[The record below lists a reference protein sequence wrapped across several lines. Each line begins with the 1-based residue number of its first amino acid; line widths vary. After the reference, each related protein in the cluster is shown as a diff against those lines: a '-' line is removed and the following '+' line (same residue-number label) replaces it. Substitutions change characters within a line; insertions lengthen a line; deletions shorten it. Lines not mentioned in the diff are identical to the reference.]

1 MLFLKEVNELNLNK
15 TYPFY
20 FMIGALTLYLMLF
33 LIPGIIGIGY
43 SFTDWS
49 SYSKEIHFIGLQ
61 NFKTIFSADEHY
73 VKYLINTVEFT
84 FVTTILKT
92 GLGLFFAVLLT
103 KKIKALNFHR
113 AIMFMPSVLSLLII
127 GIIFKSILNPTMGFV
142 NTFLNTIGLGFLAQK
157 WLVDPSIA
165 FGSVMAVDI
174 WRGTG
179 YIMTIIIAGLM
190 SISETYYEAADIDGA
205 NGMQKFKSITM
216 PMLMPT
222 LSVTLVLNLIY
233 GLKVFD
239 IVYVLTNGGPA
250 RKTEV
255 LYTSVFKEVSLGR
268 YGVGTAIS
276 TIMFVFMCIIGVFLI
291 RILTRNE
298 VQE

>member
-1 MLFLKEVNELNLNK
+1 MLGTLIIYLTLFLV
-15 TYPFY
+15 
-20 FMIGALTLYLMLF
+20 
-33 LIPGIIGIGY
+33 PGIIGIGY

-73 VKYLINTVEFT
+73 SKYLINTIEFT
-84 FVTTILKT
+84 FVTTIFKT
-92 GLGLFFAVLLT
+92 GLGLLFAILLS

-127 GIIFKSILNPTMGFV
+127 GIIFKSLLNPTMGFI
-142 NTFLNTIGLGFLAQK
+142 NICLRTIGLDFLALK
-157 WLVDPSIA
+157 WLVDPSVA

-179 YIMTIIIAGLM
+179 YIMTIIIAGIM

-205 NGMQKFKSITM
+205 TAMQKFKNITI

-233 GLKVFD
+233 GLKIFD

-250 RKTEV
+250 RMTEV
-255 LYTSVFKEVSLGR
+255 LYTSVFKEISLGR

-276 TIMFVFMCIIGVFLI
+276 TIMFVFMSIVGIFLI
-291 RILTRNE
+291 KILTRNE

>member
-1 MLFLKEVNELNLNK
+1 VKLHK

-20 FMIGALTLYLMLF
+20 FLIGALILYFLLF
-33 LIPGIIGIGY
+33 LIPGVIGIGY

-49 SYSKEIHFIGLQ
+49 SYSDEIHFIGFK
-61 NFKTIFSADEHY
+61 NFVTIFSKEEHY
-73 VKYLINTVEFT
+73 SKYLLNTLLFT
-84 FVTTILKT
+84 IVTTVLKT
-92 GLGLFFAVLLT
+92 GLGLFFAILLT

-113 AIMFMPSVLSLLII
+113 AIMFMPSILSLLII
-127 GIIFKSILNPTMGFV
+127 GIIFKSILNPTMGFM
-142 NTFLNTIGLGFLAQK
+142 NIFLKSIGLDFLAQK

-179 YIMTIIIAGLM
+179 YIMTIIIAGIM
-190 SISETYYEAADIDGA
+190 SISETYYEAANIDGA
-205 NGMQKFKSITM
+205 NAFQKFKSITI

-250 RKTEV
+250 RRTEV
-255 LYTSVFKEVSLGR
+255 LYTSVFKEISLGR

-276 TIMFVFMCIIGVFLI
+276 TIMFVFMCFIGVFLI
-291 RILTRNE
+291 RILTKNE

>member
-1 MLFLKEVNELNLNK
+1 MKLHK

-20 FMIGALTLYLMLF
+20 FLIGALILYFLLF
-33 LIPGIIGIGY
+33 LIPGVIGIGY

-49 SYSKEIHFIGLQ
+49 SYSDEIHFIGFK
-61 NFKTIFSADEHY
+61 NFVTIFSKEEHY
-73 VKYLINTVEFT
+73 SKYLLNTLLFT
-84 FVTTILKT
+84 IVTTVLKT
-92 GLGLFFAVLLT
+92 GLGLFFAILLT

-113 AIMFMPSVLSLLII
+113 AIMFMPSILSLLII
-127 GIIFKSILNPTMGFV
+127 GIIFKSILNPTMGFM
-142 NTFLNTIGLGFLAQK
+142 NIFLKSIGLDFLAQK

-179 YIMTIIIAGLM
+179 YIMTIIIAGIM
-190 SISETYYEAADIDGA
+190 SISETYYEAANIDGA
-205 NGMQKFKSITM
+205 NAFQKFKSITI

-250 RKTEV
+250 RRTEV
-255 LYTSVFKEVSLGR
+255 LYTSVFKEISLGR

-276 TIMFVFMCIIGVFLI
+276 TIMFVFMCFIGVFLI
-291 RILTRNE
+291 RILTKNE

>member
-1 MLFLKEVNELNLNK
+1 LNTNK

-20 FMIGALTLYLMLF
+20 FTLGALILYGALF
-33 LIPGIIGIGY
+33 LIPGIIGIAY

-49 SYSKEIHFIGLQ
+49 SYSQEIHFIGFE
-61 NFKTIFSADEHY
+61 NFKTIFSPEEHY
-73 VKYLINTVEFT
+73 AKYLFNTIQFT

-92 GLGLFFAVLLT
+92 FFGLFFGILLT
-103 KKIKALNFHR
+103 KKVKGLNFHR
-113 AIMFMPSVLSLLII
+113 AIMFLPSVLSLLII
-127 GIIFKSILNPTMGFV
+127 GIIFKSLFDPKIGFI
-142 NTFLNTIGLGFLAQK
+142 NTFLCNIGLDFLAQK

-179 YIMTIIIAGLM
+179 YIMTIIIAGIM
-190 SISETYYEAADIDGA
+190 SIPETYYEAADIDGA
-205 NGMQKFKSITM
+205 NGFQKFKKITL
-216 PMLMPT
+216 PMLKPT
-222 LSVTLVLNLIY
+222 LSVTLVLNIIY

-255 LYTSVFKEVSLGR
+255 LYTSVFKEISLGR
-268 YGVGTAIS
+268 YGVGTALS
-276 TIMFVFMCIIGVFLI
+276 TTLFVFMTIIGIFLI
-291 RILTRNE
+291 KILTRNE

>member
-1 MLFLKEVNELNLNK
+1 MKLNK

-20 FMIGALTLYLMLF
+20 FLLGALILYLLLF

-49 SYSKEIHFIGLQ
+49 SYSKEIHFIGLK
-61 NFKTIFSADEHY
+61 NFRLIFSNDEHY
-73 VKYLINTVEFT
+73 LKYLTNTVLFT
-84 FVTTILKT
+84 MVTTVLKT
-92 GLGLFFAVLLT
+92 VLGLFFAILLT
-103 KKIKALNFHR
+103 KKIKSINFHR
-113 AIMFMPSVLSLLII
+113 AIMFMPSILSLLII
-127 GIIFKSILNPTMGFV
+127 GIIFKSILNPTMGFM
-142 NTFLNTIGLGFLAQK
+142 NIFLKSIGLGFLAQK

-179 YIMTIIIAGLM
+179 YIMTIIIAGIM

-205 NGMQKFKSITM
+205 NGFQKFKSITL

-250 RKTEV
+250 RRTEV
-255 LYTSVFKEVSLGR
+255 LYTSVFKEISLGR

-291 RILTRNE
+291 KILTKNE